1 MTRYEVPALP
11 RGYRVVTRD
20 LGFGI
25 TEQCLYDGRV
35 LVEKRRIE
43 PAGATP
49 VGQVYRQT
57 RPKSASGRGTT

>member
-1 MTRYEVPALP
+1 MTGRYRA
-11 RGYRVVTRD
+11 VTRD

-25 TEQCLYDGRV
+25 VEERLYDGHV

-49 VGQVYRQT
+49 VARAVRRKGHKNGVT
-57 RPKSASGRGTT
+57 GAGTT

>member
-1 MTRYEVPALP
+1 MSTRY
-11 RGYRVVTRD
+11 RVEKRR

-25 TEQCLYDGRV
+25 IEERLYDGRV

-49 VGQVYRQT
+49 VARAARRKGHKNGVT
-57 RPKSASGRGTT
+57 GAGTT